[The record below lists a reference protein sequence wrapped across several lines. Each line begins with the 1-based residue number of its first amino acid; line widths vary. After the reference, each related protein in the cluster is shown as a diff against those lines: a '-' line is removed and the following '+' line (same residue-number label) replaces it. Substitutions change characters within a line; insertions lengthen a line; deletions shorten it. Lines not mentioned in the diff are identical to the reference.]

1 MTKLVLGCAI
11 ASFCHAGSAVL
22 YEGARLILGDRSAPI
37 ENGAFVVENGHI
49 TAIGARGTVKAP
61 AGAARVDLTGKTVMP
76 TLNNVHLHIGYEGF
90 VSWGPENHT
99 TENVLDQLE
108 REAFYGAGAVMTMGD
123 QPDDFAIKFQRD
135 QKAGKFP
142 PAARF
147 FFAAGLAPPGGGP
160 DSVLIQGTNALH
172 AIREVATPEQ
182 AVAAVR
188 QIAAKNIQQ
197 IKFWV
202 DERDNTRGGMKKLS
216 PEIYSAIIAEA
227 HRHGIT
233 VHAHATNLADQKG
246 VVRAGVDVLVHTVAN
261 EKIDD
266 EFIALLK
273 EKKPYWAP
281 VMGLGDTADLCDGPD
296 PFVEQSMP
304 DSVVAD
310 VRAGKT
316 WLRSSPC
323 SAPPNT
329 RREEILKYNFS
340 HMVAAGARTVLGSDA
355 GVSAKYAYGFAEHH
369 EIGMYVRFGMSP
381 AEAILVSTSRPA
393 ELLRI
398 PDAGT
403 LRKGARADFIVLN
416 ANPLENIRN
425 TRSIDSV
432 YLDGIKLDRGDLQS
446 RFKRAEIDRDAYRA
460 KVKKDY
466 VPHPPALIQ
475 TPEK

>member
-1 MTKLVLGCAI
+1 MRKAILLGCAM
-11 ASFCHAGSAVL
+11 AGFACAGNAVL
-22 YEGARLILGDRSAPI
+22 YEGARLIIGDSSAPI
-37 ENGAFVVENGHI
+37 ENGAFVVENGRI
-49 TAIGARGTVKAP
+49 TAIGVRGAIKAP

-76 TLNNVHLHIGYEGF
+76 ALNNVHLHIGYEGF

-99 TENVLDQLE
+99 AENVLDHLE
-108 REAFYGAGAVMTMGD
+108 REAFYGVGAVMSMGD
-123 QPDDFAIKFQRD
+123 QPDDFALKFQRD

-142 PAARF
+142 AAAQF

-160 DSVLIQGTNALH
+160 DAVLIQGTNALH

-188 QIAAKNIQQ
+188 QIAAKKIPQ

-233 VHAHATNLADQKG
+233 VHAHAIMLADQKG
-246 VVRAGVDVLVHTVAN
+246 VVKAGVDVLVHTVGN
-261 EKIDD
+261 ERIDD

-281 VMGLGDTADLCDGPD
+281 VMGLGDTADLCDDPN

-316 WLRSSPC
+316 WLRSNPC
-323 SAPPNT
+323 SAAPNT
-329 RREEILKYNFS
+329 RRDDILKYNFS
-340 HMVAAGARTVLGSDA
+340 QMVAAGARIVLGSDA
-355 GVSAKYAYGFAEHH
+355 GVSAKLRTDLRST
-369 EIGMYVRFGMSP
+369 MRSP
-381 AEAILVSTSRPA
+381 CTSA
-393 ELLRI
+393 T
-398 PDAGT
+398 G
-403 LRKGARADFIVLN
+403 
-416 ANPLENIRN
+416 
-425 TRSIDSV
+425 
-432 YLDGIKLDRGDLQS
+432 
-446 RFKRAEIDRDAYRA
+446 
-460 KVKKDY
+460 
-466 VPHPPALIQ
+466 
-475 TPEK
+475 

>member
-1 MTKLVLGCAI
+1 M
-11 ASFCHAGSAVL
+11 
-22 YEGARLILGDRSAPI
+22 
-37 ENGAFVVENGHI
+37 
-49 TAIGARGTVKAP
+49 
-61 AGAARVDLTGKTVMP
+61 
-76 TLNNVHLHIGYEGF
+76 HLHIGYEGF
-90 VSWGPENHT
+90 VSWSPENHS
-99 TENVLDQLE
+99 TENVLDHLE
-108 REAFYGAGAVMTMGD
+108 REAFYGTSAAMTMGD
-123 QPDDFAIKFQRD
+123 QPDDFALKFQRD
-135 QKAGKFP
+135 QKASKFP

-160 DSVLIQGTNALH
+160 DAVLIMGTSALH
-172 AIREVATPEQ
+172 AIHEVATPEQ
-182 AVAAVR
+182 AIAAVR
-188 QIAAKNIQQ
+188 QIAKMNIQQ

-202 DERDNTRGGMKKLS
+202 DERDNTRGGMKKMP
-216 PEIYSAIIAEA
+216 PEVYSAIIAEA

-273 EKKPYWAP
+273 EKTPYWAP
-281 VMGLGDTADLCDGPD
+281 VMGLGDTADLCDGPN

-304 DSVVAD
+304 DRVAAD

-329 RREEILKYNFS
+329 RRDEILKYNFS

-355 GVSAKYAYGFAEHH
+355 GVSQKYAYGFAEHH
-369 EIGMYVRFGMSP
+369 EIAMYVRFGMSP
-381 AEAILVSTSRPA
+381 ADAIRVSTSRPA

-398 PDAGT
+398 KDAGT
-403 LRKGARADFIVLN
+403 LRKGAKADFMVLD

-425 TRSIDSV
+425 TRTIDSV
-432 YLDGIKLDRGDLQS
+432 YLDGAKLDRADLQS
-446 RFKRAEIDRDAYRA
+446 RIQARRNRSGRLSGQGEERLRSASSRADPDSRKIVASHR
-460 KVKKDY
+460 
-466 VPHPPALIQ
+466 
-475 TPEK
+475 

>member
-1 MTKLVLGCAI
+1 MIKIFVFCAM
-11 ASFCHAGSAVL
+11 ACAGLAGNAVI
-22 YEGARLILGDRSAPI
+22 YEGARLIIGDASAPV
-37 ENGAFVVENGHI
+37 ENGAFVVENGRI
-49 TAIGARGTVKAP
+49 TAVGVRGAVKAP

-76 TLNNVHLHIGYEGF
+76 TFNNVHMHIGYEAF
-90 VSWGPENHT
+90 VSWGPEDHT
-99 TENVLDQLE
+99 TENVLDHLE

-123 QPDDFAIKFQRD
+123 QPDDFAIRFQRD
-135 QKAGKFP
+135 QRAGKFP

-160 DSVLIQGTNALH
+160 DTVLIQGTNAMH

-188 QIAAKNIQQ
+188 QIAAKNIPQ

-216 PEIYSAIIAEA
+216 PEIYGAIIAEA

-233 VHAHATNLADQKG
+233 VHAHATTLADQKG

-266 EFIALLK
+266 EFVALLK

-281 VMGLGDTADLCDGPD
+281 VMGLGDTADLCEDPN

-304 DSVVAD
+304 DSVIAN

-323 SAPPNT
+323 SATPNAQ
-329 RREEILKYNFS
+329 RDEILKYNFS
-340 HMVAAGARTVLGSDA
+340 QMVGAGARTVLGSDA

-369 EIGMYVRFGMSP
+369 EIAMYVRYGMSP
-381 AEAILVSTSRPA
+381 ADALLVSTSRPA

-398 PDAGT
+398 KDGGS
-403 LRKGARADFIVLN
+403 LRNGARADFMVLD

-425 TRSIDSV
+425 TRSINSV
-432 YLDGIKLDRGDLQS
+432 YLQGIKLNRVELQA
-446 RFKRAEIDRDAYRA
+446 RFKRAEIDRDAYQA
-460 KVKKDY
+460 KTKKDY
-466 VPHPPALIQ
+466 VPHPPALLHA
-475 TPEK
+475 P